1 MATITAKHVKAKIQ
15 EINNAVDEA
24 IEEAESE
31 YSFWDERGAK
41 FRDAAEEY
49 RELLLKEL
57 VKDDAKKFV
66 R

>member
-1 MATITAKHVKAKIQ
+1 MATITAKQLKAKIQ

-24 IEEAESE
+24 IEEAKGE

-41 FRDAAEEY
+41 FDATAEEY

-57 VKDDAKKFV
+57 VKSDAKKME